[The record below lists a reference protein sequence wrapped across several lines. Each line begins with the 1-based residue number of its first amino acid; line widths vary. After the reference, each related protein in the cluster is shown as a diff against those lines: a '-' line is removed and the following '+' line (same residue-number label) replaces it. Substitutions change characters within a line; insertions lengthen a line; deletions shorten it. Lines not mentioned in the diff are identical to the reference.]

1 MFQNKSQG
9 LSFVR
14 IHAPWQ
20 VLSREAELLK
30 IKMPTKKVNI
40 SHFLS
45 TTFMI
50 EAPGIRTIIKCI
62 EAHGVTLFQ
71 KSEKMNCQAYFSHF
85 QVFWDDLLFRAIF
98 KMGFPKGFLKATEA
112 AGGWTA
118 FRRVMTEV
126 SVKECFES
134 WESRSC
140 LDFCPRNSLK
150 GEGSY
155 GR

>member
-45 TTFMI
+45 ANFVI
-50 EAPGIRTIIKCI
+50 EGAEIRIIVKCI

-71 KSEKMNCQAYFSHF
+71 KSEKMNCQAKFSHF
-85 QVFWDDLLFRAIF
+85 QVF
-98 KMGFPKGFLKATEA
+98 
-112 AGGWTA
+112 
-118 FRRVMTEV
+118 
-126 SVKECFES
+126 
-134 WESRSC
+134 
-140 LDFCPRNSLK
+140 
-150 GEGSY
+150 
-155 GR
+155 